1 MKTYFYI
8 ESILHRYDYPARR
21 KTRIAPTPSGFL
33 HLGNVLSFVLT
44 ATLARRSGAAILLR
58 IDDMDQQRVRPEYVQ
73 DIFDTLHFLEIP
85 WEEGPR
91 NPEELQRQWSQVHR
105 EALYQQA
112 LEALKAAGKL
122 FACDCSRSRL
132 QPFDGVYDGH
142 CLHRA
147 LPWEGKEVC
156 WRINTDAELPLLL
169 QTKTVTLPSEQHYF
183 VVRKKDGHA
192 AYQLASVIDDDYF
205 GVDLIVRGA
214 DLWDST
220 QAQLY
225 LAQQAGMDHLDNTI
239 FYHHPLL
246 METPEKKLSKSE
258 GATSVHYL
266 RKNGHTK
273 AGIFSTITNMLG
285 IGEQAPDWETLGGL
299 LLDHY
304 SVCR

>member
-1 MKTYFYI
+1 M
-8 ESILHRYDYPARR
+8 ENILHRYDYPAHR

-73 DIFDTLHFLEIP
+73 DIFDTLHFLDIP

-91 NPEELQRQWSQVHR
+91 NPEELQRQWSQVGR
-105 EALYQQA
+105 EALYLQA

-132 QPFDGVYDGH
+132 QQFDGSYDGH

-156 WRINTDAELPLLL
+156 WRINTGAELPLLMK
-169 QTKTVTLPSEQHYF
+169 TKTGMLPVSLPPEQQYF

-220 QAQLY
+220 LAQLY
-225 LAQQAGMDHLDNTI
+225 LAQQAGMDRFGNTT

-246 METPEKKLSKSE
+246 METPEKKLSKSD

-266 RKNGHTK
+266 RKNGNTK
-273 AGIFSTITNMLG
+273 AAIFSAIANMLG
-285 IGEQAPDWETLGGL
+285 IHEQVPDWETLGSL
-299 LLDHY
+299 LLDRCA
-304 SVCR
+304 VRR